1 MNVFG
6 LHISHPKGQ
15 EQFRTFS
22 SHSSLLLCFFYFLF
36 FIFVSSIHSQKKKI
50 MASVPSRGWEPAIE
64 DGPEIDG
71 DLLMALLERL
81 GHSIMKIMNIGW
93 IMYWEPLD
101 WMMAKALIHSTGL
114 IWIWLPTLTVLTW
127 AIGMWKLVEMMLRWV
142 ING

>member
-1 MNVFG
+1 
-6 LHISHPKGQ
+6 
-15 EQFRTFS
+15 
-22 SHSSLLLCFFYFLF
+22 
-36 FIFVSSIHSQKKKI
+36 

-71 DLLMALLERL
+71 DLLMAPLERL
-81 GHSIMKIMNIGW
+81 GHSIMNIMNIGW